1 MMVQTRVLGSL
12 LLPAVLLTGCAGQPG
27 SLKAVLGVPDSS
39 GASSSGGRWVLI
51 QNPRYGATMGE
62 PEYVWVEEDRIPST
76 LTTMVFGKQ
85 HVLATPDLLRR
96 YGPPPE
102 GGLVSPLQGGPPLAS
117 RGGVPA
123 GAVPAPASPASPPAA
138 AAAPPPAPA
147 LVARTAPAPELRP
160 HGYVVHI
167 QARLIVVDLTAAD
180 GVQPGERLSV
190 RRAHVS
196 LKHPVTGEPLG
207 ELDEEIG
214 TARVVEVR
222 ERFSVAEL
230 EEIRPGFE
238 ARVKDRVRLKAP

>member
-1 MMVQTRVLGSL
+1 MVHARVVGWL
-12 LLPAVLLTGCAGQPG
+12 LLAVLAGGCAGQAG
-27 SLKAVLGVPDSS
+27 SVKAVLGVPASS
-39 GASSSGGRWVLI
+39 GTAASSPRWVLI
-51 QNPRYGATMGE
+51 QNPRYGATMAE

-76 LTTMVFGKQ
+76 LTTLVFGTQ
-85 HVLATPDLLRR
+85 HLLATPDLVRR

-117 RGGVPA
+117 RGTVPA
-123 GAVPAPASPASPPAA
+123 GAVP
-138 AAAPPPAPA
+138 PPPAGPGSPA
-147 LVARTAPAPELRP
+147 APVPAAPSAPGPLARTVAPAELRP

-180 GVQPGERLSV
+180 GLRPGARLSI
-190 RRAHVS
+190 RRAQVS
-196 LKHPVTGEPLG
+196 LKHPVTGEALG

-230 EEIRPGFE
+230 EEVRPGFE
-238 ARVKDRVRLKAP
+238 ARVQDRVRLQAQ